1 MTMAGH
7 LSRITLVA
15 TCCGSSLRITCS
27 NRMLKGRSPLRP
39 PKRVLQT
46 ERSEGSQTARPVLS
60 VVEGLFAALLMN
72 KAVRLR
78 STRRAGQRSF
88 GVRQPRWR
96 FRCPPAAELDGED
109 ARRSW
114 ARPKAG
120 LRPAVQK
127 ARAHMLDMSHRFF
140 SRLAERAAL
149 WGTQNDKRTVG
160 GALPTLLI
168 LSDSRP

>member
-1 MTMAGH
+1 M
-7 LSRITLVA
+7 
-15 TCCGSSLRITCS
+15 
-27 NRMLKGRSPLRP
+27 
-39 PKRVLQT
+39 RV
-46 ERSEGSQTARPVLS
+46 SAS
-60 VVEGLFAALLMN
+60 LLMN

-109 ARRSW
+109 AQRSW

-127 ARAHMLDMSHRFF
+127 ARAQMLDMSHRFF
-140 SRLAERAAL
+140 SRLEERDAV
-149 WGTQNDKRTVG
+149 WGTQNDTSERLRRKVYQCRAFRFSAG
-160 GALPTLLI
+160 N
-168 LSDSRP
+168 